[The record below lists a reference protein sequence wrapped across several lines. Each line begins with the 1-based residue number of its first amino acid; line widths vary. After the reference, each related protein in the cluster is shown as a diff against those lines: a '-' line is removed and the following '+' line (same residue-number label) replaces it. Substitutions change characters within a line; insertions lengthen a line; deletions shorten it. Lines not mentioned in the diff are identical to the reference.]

1 MSQVQDIV
9 AGAEIDERWLPPSPH
24 REKLL
29 EKIALGRAHIEEAG
43 HNQPPLVYF
52 EDGGMM
58 ELPRVRWAGANQFV
72 PDMSAEGAA
81 RQTHYTD
88 VCGSIDELK
97 RIEEEEPA
105 RVQSDVAH
113 ITELLD
119 DIQHMMER
127 MHRRWDVYKEAADAL
142 MAVAQQMQEITGPDV
157 PGGLAKLAEMR
168 QFLLER
174 PEEVADNVPW
184 LHETAEKVRTVAGR
198 NEQTLY
204 AYREA
209 WIEAGASYLHVKGSR
224 AWNSDNGQSS

>member
-1 MSQVQDIV
+1 MSQVQERV
-9 AGAEIDERWLPPSPH
+9 AGLDIDERWLPPSPH
-24 REKLL
+24 REKIL
-29 EKIALGRAHIEEAG
+29 EKVAEGRAHIEESG

-58 ELPRVRWAGANQFV
+58 ELPRVRWTGRNQFE
-72 PDMSAEGAA
+72 PDTSEASVV

-88 VCGSIDELK
+88 VCGSLDELK
-97 RIEEEEPA
+97 RIEAEEPE
-105 RVQSDVAH
+105 RVGSEAAH

-142 MAVAQQMQEITGPDV
+142 LAAAQQMQAITGPDV

-174 PEEVADNVPW
+174 PDEVADNVPW
-184 LHETAEKVRTVAGR
+184 LHKTAEEVRSVAGN

-209 WIEAGASYLHVKGSR
+209 WIEAGAQYLRVKGSR
-224 AWNSDNGQSS
+224 AWNAENGQTD

>member
-1 MSQVQDIV
+1 MSQVQERV
-9 AGAEIDERWLPPSPH
+9 AATDIDERWLPPSPH
-24 REKLL
+24 REKIL
-29 EKIALGRAHIEEAG
+29 EKLAEGRAHIEEAG

-58 ELPRVRWAGANQFV
+58 ELPRVRWTGANQFV
-72 PDMSAEGAA
+72 PDMSEGGAA

-105 RVQSDVAH
+105 RVQAEAEH
-113 ITELLD
+113 ITALLD
-119 DIQHMMER
+119 DVQHMMER
-127 MHRRWDVYKEAADAL
+127 MQRRWDVYKEAADAL
-142 MAVAQQMQEITGPDV
+142 LEAAQRMQAITGPDV
-157 PGGLAKLAEMR
+157 PGGLAKLEEMR
-168 QFLLER
+168 RFLLER
-174 PEEVADNVPW
+174 PEEVADSVPW
-184 LHETAEKVRTVAGR
+184 LHKTAEEVRTVAGR

-224 AWNSDNGQSS
+224 AWNSDNGEAS